1 LQTETDIDTGGT
13 PRMSSLMA
21 FRRLW
26 IGAVIVVGIVSS

>member
-1 LQTETDIDTGGT
+1 MDTGGT
-13 PRMSSLMA
+13 PSVSSRIL